1 MSKELSN
8 DRILVHGIDIKI
20 KKLRYLR
27 SEIEMDELLRRILV
41 TAKEMNTSDIHF
53 IAGLKPTV
61 RTHGELKPLDQFP
74 EMNSKEIMDM
84 MMPYLVEKDLKD
96 MDHERELDFAFT
108 LEDVNRYRANLHME
122 SNEVSLVLR
131 ALNTV
136 IPDIGTL
143 KLPPVVSTFANFHNG
158 LVLVTGATGSGKS
171 TTLAALID
179 QINKTR
185 AENII
190 TIEDPIEY
198 VYSKKKSLIRQRE
211 VGRDTPSFARALKGA
226 LRQDPDVI
234 LVGELRD
241 LSSIESALTAA
252 ETGHLVFGTLH
263 TNGAAETIDRIVDV
277 FPEEK
282 QHQIRIQLS
291 SVLRAVVSQD
301 LIKSNQGGRIVAAE
315 VLVVTKAASN
325 LILSG
330 KTNQIAS
337 VIETGGKL
345 GMQTMGSCLKRLYD
359 GKLISREDFEKRQEI
374 QF

>member
-1 MSKELSN
+1 
-8 DRILVHGIDIKI
+8 
-20 KKLRYLR
+20 
-27 SEIEMDELLRRILV
+27 MDELLRRILV

-61 RTHGELKPLDQFP
+61 RIHGELKPLDQFS
-74 EMNSKEIMDM
+74 EMNSKEIMDIM
-84 MMPYLVEKDLKD
+84 RPYLEEKDLKE
-96 MDHERELDFAFT
+96 MDRECELDFAFT
-108 LEDVNRYRANLHME
+108 LEEVNRYRANLHME

-131 ALNTV
+131 ALNTD
-136 IPDIGTL
+136 IPDIGSL
-143 KLPPVVSTFANFHNG
+143 KLPPIVSNFAHFHNG

-171 TTLAALID
+171 TTLASLID

-185 AENII
+185 SENII

-241 LSSIESALTAA
+241 LESIESALTAA
-252 ETGHLVFGTLH
+252 ETGHLVFATLH

-301 LIKSNQGGRIVAAE
+301 LIKSLQGGRVVATE
-315 VLVVTKAASN
+315 VLIVTKAASN

-345 GMQTMGSCLKRLYD
+345 GMQTMGSSLKRLYE

>member
-1 MSKELSN
+1 
-8 DRILVHGIDIKI
+8 
-20 KKLRYLR
+20 
-27 SEIEMDELLRRILV
+27 MDEILKMIL
-41 TAKEMNTSDIHF
+41 TKAKEINTSDIHF

-61 RTHGELKPLDQFP
+61 RTHGELKVLDEFP
-74 EMNSKEIMDM
+74 EITNNQIMDM
-84 MMPYLVEKDLKD
+84 MMPYLNERDIKD
-96 MDHERELDFAFT
+96 MEQERELDFAFT
-108 LEDVNRYRANLHME
+108 LEGINRYRANLHME
-122 SNEVSLVLR
+122 MENFSLVLR
-131 ALNTV
+131 ALSTS
-136 IPDIGTL
+136 IPQLASL
-143 KLPPVVSTFANFHNG
+143 KLPPVVETFSEFPNG

-179 QINKTR
+179 RINTNR

-190 TIEDPIEY
+190 TIEDPVEY
-198 VYSKKKSLIRQRE
+198 VYTKKRSLIRQRE
-211 VGRDTPSFARALKGA
+211 VGRDTPSFSRALKGA

-241 LSSIESALTAA
+241 LASIESALTAA

-282 QHQIRIQLS
+282 QHQIRMQLS
-291 SVLRAVVSQD
+291 SVLRAVISQE
-301 LIKSNQGGRIVAAE
+301 LIKSNLGGRIAATE
-315 VLVVTKAASN
+315 ILIVTKAASN

-345 GMQTMGSCLKRLYD
+345 GMQTMSSCLKKLYES
-359 GKLISREDFEKRQEI
+359 KIISREDFEKRQEI

>member
-1 MSKELSN
+1 
-8 DRILVHGIDIKI
+8 
-20 KKLRYLR
+20 
-27 SEIEMDELLRRILV
+27 MDELLRRILV

-61 RTHGELKPLDQFP
+61 RTHGELKPLEDFQ
-74 EMNSKEIMDM
+74 EMNSKEIMEM
-84 MMPYLVEKDLKD
+84 MMPYLTEKDLKA
-96 MDHERELDFAFT
+96 MDHDRELDFAFT
-108 LEDVNRYRANLHME
+108 LEGINRYRANLHME
-122 SNEVSLVLR
+122 STEVSLVLR
-131 ALNTV
+131 ALNTT
-136 IPDIGTL
+136 IPDILSL

-171 TTLAALID
+171 TTLASLID

-198 VYSKKKSLIRQRE
+198 VYAKKKSLIRQRE

-241 LSSIESALTAA
+241 LASIESALTAA
-252 ETGHLVFGTLH
+252 ETGHLVFATLH

-282 QHQIRIQLS
+282 QHQIRIQLA
-291 SVLRAVVSQD
+291 SVLRAVISQD
-301 LIKSNQGGRIVAAE
+301 LIKCLKGGRRAATE
-315 VLVVTKAASN
+315 IMVVTKAAGN

-345 GMQTMGSCLKRLYD
+345 GMQTMGSSLKKLFEE
-359 GKLISREDFEKRQEI
+359 GLISKEDYEKRQEI

>member
-1 MSKELSN
+1 
-8 DRILVHGIDIKI
+8 
-20 KKLRYLR
+20 
-27 SEIEMDELLRRILV
+27 MDEMLKRILV

-61 RTHGELKPLDQFP
+61 RTHGELKPLEEFSELD
-74 EMNSKEIMDM
+74 SKEIMDM
-84 MMPYLVEKDLKD
+84 MMPYLNEKDLKD

-108 LEDVNRYRANLHME
+108 IEGVNRYRANLHME
-122 SNEVSLVLR
+122 MENVSLVLR
-131 ALNTV
+131 ALSTT
-136 IPDIGTL
+136 IPQLSSL
-143 KLPPVVSTFANFHNG
+143 KLPPVVETFSDFPNG

-179 QINKTR
+179 RINTHR
-185 AENII
+185 SENII
-190 TIEDPIEY
+190 TIEDPVEY

-291 SVLRAVVSQD
+291 SVLRAVISQD
-301 LIKSNQGGRIVAAE
+301 LIKCTQGGRIAATE
-315 VLVVTKAASN
+315 IMVVTKAASN

-345 GMQTMGSCLKRLYD
+345 GMQTMSACLKRLYES
-359 GKLISREDFEKRQEI
+359 KLISREDYEKRLEI